1 MIFFNVCV
9 VVFLPAD
16 ELIQLT
22 AITWVGEFLNLAGR
36 TMLPFA
42 SGLLNATLPC
52 MAYEE
57 PKRKDILLKTFVS
70 GQ

>member
-1 MIFFNVCV
+1 MFCFISF
-9 VVFLPAD
+9 PIPD

-22 AITWVGEFLNLAGR
+22 AITWVGEFLTLAGR

-42 SGLLNATLPC
+42 SGLLNATLPS

-57 PKRKDILLKTFVS
+57 AKRKDIL
-70 GQ
+70 